1 MFHIDIKWPN
11 MSTIFDNHGSTTVSS
26 NQIVHKDQEKLSHR
40 TRKRIREAKKKAR
53 PGKLNIKLKASPEFK
68 EYSESING
76 K

>member
-1 MFHIDIKWPN
+1 

>member
-1 MFHIDIKWPN
+1 

-53 PGKLNIKLKASPEFK
+53 PGKLNIKLKASPEFIQK
-68 EYSESING
+68 ALMES
-76 K
+76 KS

>member
-1 MFHIDIKWPN
+1 

-53 PGKLNIKLKASPEFK
+53 PGKLNIKLKASPEFRGND
-68 EYSESING
+68 SESING

>member
-1 MFHIDIKWPN
+1 

-53 PGKLNIKLKASPEFK
+53 PGKLNIKLKASPEL
-68 EYSESING
+68 YSESING

>member
-1 MFHIDIKWPN
+1 

-53 PGKLNIKLKASPEFK
+53 PGKLNIKLKAPSEFRGND
-68 EYSESING
+68 SESING
-76 K
+76 Q